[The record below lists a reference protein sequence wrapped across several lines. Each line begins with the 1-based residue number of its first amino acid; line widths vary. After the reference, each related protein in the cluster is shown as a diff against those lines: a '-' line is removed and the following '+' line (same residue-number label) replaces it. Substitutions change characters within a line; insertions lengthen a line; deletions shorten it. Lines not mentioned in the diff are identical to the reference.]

1 MSVSILIIQILNS
14 LFYASVLFLIAAG
27 LSLIFGVMRIVNM
40 AHGTFY
46 AVGAFVTA
54 WLVGRAIAL
63 GVPAGWTFLL
73 IPVGAGVVAL
83 LRIVIEPLLRPFYR
97 RAEEYQLLVTF
108 GLLLILEDVIRL
120 LWGGLPLSADP
131 VMDVLPSIR
140 IGGLIYPGYNL
151 VVIAVGAA
159 AAVGLW
165 AVIYRTKFGVM
176 LRATSQD
183 RRMASALGLNVALI
197 YVSAFAIGCF
207 MAGLGGAIIVP
218 SQAAVLGM
226 GIDALVL
233 AFVVV
238 VIGGLGSLQ
247 GALIGALIVSFV
259 RTAGI
264 QFFPEIELAVL
275 YLIAAVVVVLALLA
289 LLPPYIGLYQT
300 QLLTYGLIA
309 AIAALGFNLL
319 LGYTGLLSFG
329 HSAFFG
335 IGAYSV
341 ALLLRDA
348 GIHSMELYVLIGL
361 PIAAVTSA
369 LFGYI
374 CVRHTR
380 IFFGILTLALSQV
393 LWTLAYKFFWVTGG
407 SDGLR
412 VARPTLLAGML
423 TFTGGGSFQRFIN
436 AYYYYVLGVF
446 AICVVIMW
454 VIVHSP
460 FGKALQA
467 IRDNETRAAFLGLRI
482 RRFRWVSFL
491 ISGTFTGLAGILWVP
506 LNGLTTPEVMYWPFS
521 GEIVFMTLLGG
532 FRNFTGP
539 VVGGLLF
546 TYLKTYA
553 VATTE
558 YWQLLLGVVL
568 VLLVMLLPTGIVG
581 AISAVADKLR
591 PQEKSS

>member
-1 MSVSILIIQILNS
+1 MSILIIQILNS

-46 AVGAFVTA
+46 AVGAFVKA
-54 WLVGRAIAL
+54 WLVGRALAL

-83 LRIVIEPLLRPFYR
+83 LGIVIEPLLRPFYR

-108 GLLLILEDVIRL
+108 GPLLILEDVIRV

-275 YLIAAVVVVLALLA
+275 YLIAAVVLLVK
-289 LLPPYIGLYQT
+289 P
-300 QLLTYGLIA
+300 
-309 AIAALGFNLL
+309 
-319 LGYTGLLSFG
+319 TGLFG
-329 HSAFFG
+329 TA
-335 IGAYSV
+335 
-341 ALLLRDA
+341 
-348 GIHSMELYVLIGL
+348 
-361 PIAAVTSA
+361 
-369 LFGYI
+369 
-374 CVRHTR
+374 
-380 IFFGILTLALSQV
+380 
-393 LWTLAYKFFWVTGG
+393 
-407 SDGLR
+407 
-412 VARPTLLAGML
+412 
-423 TFTGGGSFQRFIN
+423 
-436 AYYYYVLGVF
+436 
-446 AICVVIMW
+446 
-454 VIVHSP
+454 
-460 FGKALQA
+460 
-467 IRDNETRAAFLGLRI
+467 
-482 RRFRWVSFL
+482 
-491 ISGTFTGLAGILWVP
+491 
-506 LNGLTTPEVMYWPFS
+506 
-521 GEIVFMTLLGG
+521 
-532 FRNFTGP
+532 
-539 VVGGLLF
+539 
-546 TYLKTYA
+546 
-553 VATTE
+553 
-558 YWQLLLGVVL
+558 
-568 VLLVMLLPTGIVG
+568 
-581 AISAVADKLR
+581 
-591 PQEKSS
+591 